1 MAGDPNAFKKYAHLR
16 AAVAPAPTGNRPFGG
31 MNPQRQAF
39 VMEYLID
46 LSPKNAAIRAGYSPA
61 NAGQAGAAL
70 MKVPYIRDAIM
81 RAMALRSQRVG
92 LNADRV
98 LELLGK
104 IALGDPR
111 SVLNA
116 DGSLK
121 APSEMN
127 DDDAMMIVGVK
138 TRRIVELNPD
148 TGKMQQAE
156 IQEVKMVDKL
166 GALSLAMRHLGMMND
181 KIQIDVGGPLA
192 DQLAAALARVE
203 GGDTQLA
210 IAGTEGLTEEDYA
223 AIVADEE
230 GTIEGEVFVDE
241 AAPET
246 AAEAMA
252 RLIG

>member
-81 RAMALRSQRVG
+81 RELALRSQRVG

-104 IALGDPR
+104 LALGDPR

-121 APSEMN
+121 APSVLN

-181 KIQIDVGGPLA
+181 KIQVDVGGPLA

-203 GGDTQLA
+203 GGDVQLA

-230 GTIEGEVFVDE
+230 GTIEGEVAE
-241 AAPET
+241 EHEPM
-246 AAEAMA
+246 AEAIS

>member
-1 MAGDPNAFKKYAHLR
+1 MASRPSIREYAHLR
-16 AAVAPAPTGNRPFGG
+16 EKVVAVPTGNRPLGG
-31 MNPQRQAF
+31 MSPQRQQF
-39 VMEYLID
+39 VLEYLVD

-61 NAGQAGAAL
+61 NAGQTGAAL

-104 IALGDPR
+104 IVLGDPR
-111 SVLNA
+111 AVLNE

-121 APSEMN
+121 APSELN
-127 DDDAMMIVGVK
+127 DDDAMMVAGVK

-156 IQEVKMVDKL
+156 IQEIKMVDKL
-166 GALSLAMRHLGMMND
+166 GAMTLAMRHLGMMND
-181 KIQIDVGGPLA
+181 KLTVDVGGPLA

-203 GGDTQLA
+203 GGDVQLA

-230 GTIEGEVFVDE
+230 GTVDSTAEEVEPLD
-241 AAPET
+241 A
-246 AAEAMA
+246 AMA